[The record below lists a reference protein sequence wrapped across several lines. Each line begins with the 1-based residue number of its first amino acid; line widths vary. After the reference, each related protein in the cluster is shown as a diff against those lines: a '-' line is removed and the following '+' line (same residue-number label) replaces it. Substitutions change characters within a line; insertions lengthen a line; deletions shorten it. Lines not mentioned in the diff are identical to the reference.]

1 MQSILKM
8 SFFKGIPF
16 FLSILFSGK
25 FLLGQKHL
33 LPVKLEKKEVS
44 VIAFGSCNLQ
54 SMPQTHWKVI
64 QRQQPD
70 LWIWMGDNIYGDT
83 KDTAVLRAK
92 YRKLL
97 SWPEYQTFIAQVP
110 VAATWDDHDFGVNDA
125 DSTYPQKVV
134 SKNIFCDFFNEA
146 LDSPRRLRDGI
157 YESYDIGKS
166 PHTIRLI
173 LLDTRYNKGQPGP
186 TSTMLGETQWQWFE
200 KQLMESKAALNIVVS
215 SIQVFA
221 DRIVAERWGEFPS
234 DVRRLDSLLN
244 AYGKTNVL
252 FLSGDIHGAEIARK
266 TLYPSNLTFHE
277 VTSSGLT
284 HSTFLLNLVDNTRA
298 YDPPYC
304 HKNFGLLKIKW
315 GPPHRVWVQIY
326 NTKGKVVRERWIDF

>member
-1 MQSILKM
+1 MSI
-8 SFFKGIPF
+8 FKGI
-16 FLSILFSGK
+16 FLFITLYLSASEISA
-25 FLLGQKHL
+25 QKHITPHRL
-33 LPVKLEKKEVS
+33 QGKEIS

-54 SMPQTHWKVI
+54 SMPQPHWKVI

-83 KDTAVLRAK
+83 KDTAVLHAK

-97 SWPEYQTFIAQVP
+97 SAPEYQTFIAQVP

-125 DSTYPQKVV
+125 DSTYPQKVY
-134 SKNIFCDFFNEA
+134 SKNLFLEVFNEPP
-146 LDSPRRLRDGI
+146 DSPRRLRDGI
-157 YESYDIGKS
+157 YESYDLGKP

-173 LLDTRYNKGQPGP
+173 LLDTRFNKGKPGP

-200 KQLMESKAALNIVVS
+200 KQLLESKAALNIVVS

-221 DRIVAERWGEFPS
+221 DRIVAERWGEFPA

-244 AYGKTNVL
+244 TYGKNNVL

-266 TLYPSNLTFHE
+266 TLYPTGLTFHE
-277 VTSSGLT
+277 ITSSGLT
-284 HSTFLLNLVDNTRA
+284 HSTFLLNLVDNTYA

-315 GPPHRVWVQIY
+315 GPPHRVWAQIY
-326 NTKGKVVRERWIDF
+326 NTKGKLVRERWIDF